1 VCRQVAAG
9 DDPPRLVGLAAED
22 DGDQADWRGAGCAAV
37 LRLPCSV
44 EDVARALGEGVG
56 GG

>member
-1 VCRQVAAG
+1 
-9 DDPPRLVGLAAED
+9 VGLAAED